1 MNRARV
7 AFALLCGLAV
17 CCSVM
22 YITADAGDDVEYT
35 AEAATAHS
43 LYGDG
48 PKSVSSE
55 DVQKAGTI
63 FTNTPDGR
71 MRLVDYLTNVEE
83 EIAAEEAARKRDVQA
98 VREQMDRNMAFNAAA
113 RARLQKML
121 LHKMKENAEQAK
133 RDLGSAMRYV
143 QFRFARAAALSNRR
157 EKANEA
163 EQKRL
168 RVRITKDKKH
178 AAAQLKTAVTT
189 QQNAMSSLRDSMNA
203 RIKSTNK
210 RVSQNAAQIKASA
223 KAARE
228 ALQAAVHKFDKKANN
243 AREEA
248 KKGRSKLA
256 VQLETQDKN
265 IRQWAN
271 NKLKVVMEKTAA
283 QFNRV
288 RAKMAAD
295 RHHAD
300 IALKAATGRMTAS
313 LNAEAALESKRFAEN
328 TKDIAAAKKEAAA
341 RVKKAE
347 ADFKTRILLLRA
359 TVKKQ
364 VADTNAR
371 ITALSG
377 TVEKN
382 KLAQAKI
389 NANVEAEEHRM
400 IKIGNARYKDH
411 LKKDKELA
419 TLVAKNKAAND
430 ARMKAMAA
438 HYTAELDQ
446 VRATMKKNR
455 AHASKML
462 AKKTSALYGAI
473 GASEKAQ
480 MAKNHQLNAQL
491 AQSRLDIANSLRAA
505 KSDFTKRMG
514 NLNHNIARNDRK
526 FQKKMQNLAGV
537 VQAHEQKNAAGRKEL
552 SEKMKA
558 NKEELDAS
566 VAACVRKGEA
576 RMAKA
581 EFKLKDMN
589 KKTKASLNMRISAA
603 IAKQKKRASEQ
614 IEGLKLNSK
623 ESRSEMRKF
632 MLMAVR
638 DACGVAKSRLAKV
651 VKSAKA
657 GFEGAIKM
665 EAASGKVSAA
675 KRAGVMAKVAGIKKS
690 AGASLGA
697 AVGTYEKCL
706 LALKS
711 ETSDYS
717 LGLHKKKK
725 KAVSVTHYADVL
737 KQIAASTEAVMKASL
752 AALTAKVT
760 AAKAA
765 TKAAATAGSA
775 GSAAASAAALSEV
788 EKALAKAGAASNAKY
803 AGLFKALASQ
813 RSAADT
819 GLSAAIKS
827 INDAIAKQA
836 ALADS
841 RFSKTVKNINAARKQ
856 AAQQVSDSRK
866 AFATYLA
873 LLIATSADIETK
885 LSGVVNT
892 ASGAIRSHKAFIA
905 RENRRVHAEVALV
918 EKLSN
923 KATSDSV
930 RARGKLRA
938 LLDENKRAAYEEVK
952 ALGGLFGAKI
962 AQIRKTGATSA
973 DEEARDLSAVA
984 EKLYSYIAGAQLK
997 ALFAKN
1003 FHQSK
1008 ATFAPLKAEFNARLD
1023 TLTNL
1028 LALGAKSAERGYE
1041 VLTGVM
1047 RSGASGKD
1055 RHLLVEQSK
1064 AMLLD
1069 MNRKLVRSIQV
1080 GETKASRLA
1089 DRARINTKA
1098 SDAVLLIG
1106 VFESVEAI
1114 ADHLFAGIQGS
1125 RQKIAD
1131 NYLSLKAYA
1140 VTAESK
1146 INNYVIKGKG
1156 RNLSSLGDL
1165 LVSIASLSSVK
1176 VRKAEGIG
1184 AGASSVPAIFSTSSI
1199 KVDDSVNKINGLA
1212 NEYTGVAAA
1221 VRARWSMGLG
1231 KYLLMKAEQS
1241 MLGKGALQIGRAS
1254 CRERV

>member
-1 MNRARV
+1 M
-7 AFALLCGLAV
+7 G
-17 CCSVM
+17 
-22 YITADAGDDVEYT
+22 
-35 AEAATAHS
+35 
-43 LYGDG
+43 
-48 PKSVSSE
+48 
-55 DVQKAGTI
+55 
-63 FTNTPDGR
+63 
-71 MRLVDYLTNVEE
+71 
-83 EIAAEEAARKRDVQA
+83 
-98 VREQMDRNMAFNAAA
+98 
-113 RARLQKML
+113 
-121 LHKMKENAEQAK
+121 
-133 RDLGSAMRYV
+133 
-143 QFRFARAAALSNRR
+143 
-157 EKANEA
+157 
-163 EQKRL
+163 
-168 RVRITKDKKH
+168 
-178 AAAQLKTAVTT
+178 
-189 QQNAMSSLRDSMNA
+189 
-203 RIKSTNK
+203 IKSTNK
-210 RVSQNAAQIKASA
+210 HVSQNAAQIKASA
-223 KAARE
+223 KAARD

-300 IALKAATGRMTAS
+300 VALKAATGRMTAS

-328 TKDIAAAKKEAAA
+328 TKDIAAAKKEAAE

-364 VADTNAR
+364 VAATNAR

-400 IKIGNARYKDH
+400 IKIGNARYKEH
-411 LKKDKELA
+411 LKKDKELK

-438 HYTAELDQ
+438 HYTAELDA

-462 AKKTSALYGAI
+462 AKKTASLYSAIAQ
-473 GASEKAQ
+473 SEKEQ
-480 MAKNHQLNAQL
+480 MAKNKQLNAQL
-491 AQSRLDIANSLRAA
+491 AQSRLDIANSLRDA
-505 KSDFTKRMG
+505 KSDFDKRMG
-514 NLNHNIARNDRK
+514 GLNKSIADNDRK
-526 FQKKMQNLAGV
+526 FQKKMNHLAGV
-537 VQAHEQKNAAGRKEL
+537 VSADEQKNAAGRKEL
-552 SEKMKA
+552 AEKMKA
-558 NKEELDAS
+558 NKEDLMSS
-566 VAACVRKGEA
+566 VADCVRKGEA

-581 EFKLKDMN
+581 EMKLKDMN
-589 KKTKASLNMRISAA
+589 KKTKASLNMRITAA

-623 ESRSEMRKF
+623 ESRAEMRKF

-638 DACGVAKSRLAKV
+638 DACGVAKQRLAAV

-657 GFEGAIKM
+657 GFEAALKK
-665 EAASGKVSAA
+665 EAAAAKSSAA
-675 KRAGVMAKVAGIKKS
+675 VRAKVMAASHAQKGSAYKS
-690 AGASLGA
+690 MFA

-717 LGLHKKKK
+717 TGMHKKKK
-725 KAVSVTHYADVL
+725 KAVAVTHYADVL
-737 KQIAASTEAVMKASL
+737 KKIAKETEAVMKASL

-765 TKAAATAGSA
+765 NK
-775 GSAAASAAALSEV
+775 
-788 EKALAKAGAASNAKY
+788 KY
-803 AGLFKALASQ
+803 AGLFDALAAQ
-813 RSAADT
+813 RAAADT
-819 GLSAAIKS
+819 GLSSAIKS

-856 AAQQVSDSRK
+856 AAQQVSNSRK

-873 LLIATSADIETK
+873 KLYAVSADIETK
-885 LSGVVNT
+885 LSGIVNT
-892 ASGAIRSHKAFIA
+892 ASGAIRSSKAFIA
-905 RENRRVHAEVALV
+905 REKRRVHAEVALV

-952 ALGGLFGAKI
+952 ALGGLFGSKI
-962 AQIRKTGATSA
+962 AQIRRTGATSA
-973 DEEARDLSAVA
+973 DEEARDLSAST
-984 EKLYSYIAGAQLK
+984 EKLYSYLAGAQLK
-997 ALFAKN
+997 ALFAPG
-1003 FHQSK
+1003 FHKSK
-1008 ATFAPLKAEFNARLD
+1008 AAYAPLVADFNARLD

-1028 LALGAKSAERGYE
+1028 LALGAKSAERGFE

-1047 RSGASGKD
+1047 QSSASASD
-1055 RHLLVEQSK
+1055 RKLLIEQSK
-1064 AMLLD
+1064 TMLLD

-1089 DRARINTKA
+1089 DRARIHTKA

-1106 VFESVEAI
+1106 VFEAVESK
-1114 ADHLFAGIQGS
+1114 ADELFAKIQGS

-1140 VTAESK
+1140 VTAETK

-1165 LVSIASLSSVK
+1165 LVSIASLSAVK
-1176 VRKAEGIG
+1176 VHKAEGIG
-1184 AGASSVPAIFSTSSI
+1184 AGAGEVPAIFS
-1199 KVDDSVNKINGLA
+1199 
-1212 NEYTGVAAA
+1212 
-1221 VRARWSMGLG
+1221 
-1231 KYLLMKAEQS
+1231 
-1241 MLGKGALQIGRAS
+1241 AS
-1254 CRERV
+1254 

>member
-1 MNRARV
+1 MAIN
-7 AFALLCGLAV
+7 
-17 CCSVM
+17 
-22 YITADAGDDVEYT
+22 
-35 AEAATAHS
+35 
-43 LYGDG
+43 
-48 PKSVSSE
+48 
-55 DVQKAGTI
+55 
-63 FTNTPDGR
+63 
-71 MRLVDYLTNVEE
+71 
-83 EIAAEEAARKRDVQA
+83 ARKASKDLARAMRVVQA
-98 VREQMDRNMAFNAAA
+98 RFHKAAILANRRNKMNLRRSKIIRAHVARE
-113 RARLQKML
+113 K
-121 LHKMKENAEQAK
+121 
-133 RDLGSAMRYV
+133 
-143 QFRFARAAALSNRR
+143 ARAAHALRIAA
-157 EKANEA
+157 KAQQRAMAAYKSALN
-163 EQKRL
+163 Q
-168 RVRITKDKKH
+168 RIHK
-178 AAAQLKTAVTT
+178 
-189 QQNAMSSLRDSMNA
+189 
-203 RIKSTNK
+203 TNK
-210 RVSQNAAQIKASA
+210 HVAINAAQIKSNA
-223 KAARE
+223 KAARK
-228 ALQAAVHKFDKKANN
+228 ALESAVNKFDKKVAN
-243 AREEA
+243 ARAEA
-248 KKGRSKLA
+248 AKGRSKLA

-271 NKLKVVMEKTAA
+271 NKLKVVVEKTAA

-300 IALKAATGRMTAS
+300 VALKAATGRMTAS
-313 LNAEAALESKRFAEN
+313 LN
-328 TKDIAAAKKEAAA
+328 
-341 RVKKAE
+341 AE

-364 VADTNAR
+364 VAATNAR

-400 IKIGNARYKDH
+400 IKIGNARYKEH
-411 LKKDKELA
+411 LKKDKELK
-419 TLVAKNKAAND
+419 TLVEKNKAAND

-462 AKKTSALYGAI
+462 AKKTASLYSAIAQ
-473 GASEKAQ
+473 SEKEQ
-480 MAKNHQLNAQL
+480 MAKNKQLNAQL
-491 AQSRLDIANSLRAA
+491 AQSRLDIANSLRDA
-505 KSDFTKRMG
+505 KSDFDKRMG
-514 NLNHNIARNDRK
+514 GLNKSIADNDRK
-526 FQKKMQNLAGV
+526 FQKKMNHLAGV
-537 VQAHEQKNAAGRKEL
+537 VRADEQKNAAGRKEL
-552 SEKMKA
+552 AEKMKA
-558 NKEELDAS
+558 NKEDLMSS
-566 VAACVRKGEA
+566 VADCVRKGEA

-581 EFKLKDMN
+581 EMKLKYMN

-623 ESRSEMRKF
+623 EARSEMRKF

-638 DACGVAKSRLAKV
+638 DACGVAKQRLAAT
-651 VKSAKA
+651 VKSSKA
-657 GFEGAIKM
+657 GFEAALKA
-665 EAASGKVSAA
+665 EAAAASSSAA
-675 KRAGVMAKVAGIKKS
+675 ARAAVMAKVASAKKS
-690 AGASLGA
+690 AGSSLGA

-717 LGLHKKKK
+717 TGMKKAKKKGD
-725 KAVSVTHYADVL
+725 SVTHYADVL
-737 KQIAASTEAVMKASL
+737 KKIAKETEAVMKASL

-765 TKAAATAGSA
+765 TKAAATAGNA
-775 GSAAASAAALSEV
+775 GAAAASSAALGEV
-788 EKALAKAGAASNAKY
+788 EKALAKAGAASNKKY
-803 AGLFKALASQ
+803 AGLFLALASQ
-813 RSAADT
+813 RAAADT

-918 EKLSN
+918 ETASN

-952 ALGGLFGAKI
+952 ALGGLFASKI

-973 DEEARDLSAVA
+973 DEEARDLSAST
-984 EKLYSYIAGAQLK
+984 EKLYSYLAGAQLK

-1003 FHQSK
+1003 FHKSK

-1055 RHLLVEQSK
+1055 RKFLIEQSK
-1064 AMLLD
+1064 AILLD
-1069 MNRKLVRSIQV
+1069 MNRKLVRAIQV

-1114 ADHLFAGIQGS
+1114 ADKLFAGVQGS

-1140 VTAESK
+1140 VTAETK

-1165 LVSIASLSSVK
+1165 LVSIAALSAVK
-1176 VRKAEGIG
+1176 VKKAEGIG
-1184 AGASSVPAIFSTSSI
+1184 AGAGEVPAIFSAKMV

-1212 NEYTGVAAA
+1212 NEYTGVVAA

-1241 MLGKGALQIGRAS
+1241 MLGKGVLQVDKLSDKTGNFVFVNGHAVGLSNNLNDFESLAVRMSDYEATLAKLTAALSAKAKPLPIVKPVYVPSPEWMGH
-1254 CRERV
+1254 

>member
-1 MNRARV
+1 MGNRGRVMSGEKMNRARV

-22 YITADAGDDVEYT
+22 YITADAGDAVEYV
-35 AEAATAHS
+35 AEKAATAHS

-55 DVQKAGTI
+55 DVQKTGTI

-98 VREQMDRNMAFNAAA
+98 VREQMDRNMAFNEAA
-113 RARLQKML
+113 RARLKKML

-133 RDLGSAMRYV
+133 RDLARAMRFV
-143 QFRFARAAALSNRR
+143 QYKFAQAAALSNRR

-168 RVRITKDKKH
+168 RVRIQKDKKF
-178 AAAQLKTAVTT
+178 AASQLKTAVTT
-189 QQNAMSSLRDSMNA
+189 QQNAMASLRSSMNA
-203 RIKSTNK
+203 RIKSTNEH
-210 RVSQNAAQIKASA
+210 VSQNAAQIKASA
-223 KAARE
+223 KAARD
-228 ALQAAVHKFDKKANN
+228 ALSAAVHKFDKKANA

-265 IRQWAN
+265 VRQWAN

-283 QFNRV
+283 QFSRV
-288 RAKMAAD
+288 REKMAED

-300 IALKAATGRMTAS
+300 VALKAATGRMTAS
-313 LNAEAALESKRFAEN
+313 LNAEKALESKRFAEN
-328 TKDIAAAKKEAAA
+328 TKDIAEAKKEAAA
-341 RVKKAE
+341 RVKQAE

-359 TVKKQ
+359 TVKRQ
-364 VADTNAR
+364 VAASNAR

-377 TVEKN
+377 QVEKN
-382 KLAQAKI
+382 KLAQAKV
-389 NANVEAEEHRM
+389 NANVEAEMKRM
-400 IKIGNARYKDH
+400 IKIGNARYKEH
-411 LKKDKELA
+411 LKKDKELK
-419 TLVAKNKAAND
+419 TLVEKNKAAND

-462 AKKTSALYGAI
+462 AKKTAALYGAI
-473 GASEKAQ
+473 GASEKVQ

-526 FQKKMQNLAGV
+526 FQKKMQHLAGV
-537 VQAHEQKNAAGRKEL
+537 VQANEQKNAAGRKEL

-623 ESRSEMRKF
+623 ESRAEMRKF

-638 DACGVAKSRLAKV
+638 DACGVAKQRLAAT

-657 GFEGAIKM
+657 GFEAALKA
-665 EAASGKVSAA
+665 EAAAASKSAGA
-675 KRAGVMAKVAGIKKS
+675 RAATMAKVASAKKS
-690 AGASLGA
+690 AGSSLGA

-717 LGLHKKKK
+717 TGMKTKKKK
-725 KAVSVTHYADVL
+725 GESVTHYADVL
-737 KQIAASTEAVMKASL
+737 KMIATSTEAVMKASI

-765 TKAAATAGSA
+765 TKAAATAGNA
-775 GSAAASAAALSEV
+775 GDAAASAAALTEV
-788 EKALAKAGAASNAKY
+788 EKALKSAGAAANGKY
-803 AGLFKALASQ
+803 AGLFKALAAE

-873 LLIATSADIETK
+873 LLIATS
-885 LSGVVNT
+885 
-892 ASGAIRSHKAFIA
+892 
-905 RENRRVHAEVALV
+905 
-918 EKLSN
+918 
-923 KATSDSV
+923 
-930 RARGKLRA
+930 
-938 LLDENKRAAYEEVK
+938 
-952 ALGGLFGAKI
+952 
-962 AQIRKTGATSA
+962 
-973 DEEARDLSAVA
+973 
-984 EKLYSYIAGAQLK
+984 
-997 ALFAKN
+997 
-1003 FHQSK
+1003 
-1008 ATFAPLKAEFNARLD
+1008 
-1023 TLTNL
+1023 
-1028 LALGAKSAERGYE
+1028 
-1041 VLTGVM
+1041 
-1047 RSGASGKD
+1047 
-1055 RHLLVEQSK
+1055 
-1064 AMLLD
+1064 
-1069 MNRKLVRSIQV
+1069 
-1080 GETKASRLA
+1080 
-1089 DRARINTKA
+1089 
-1098 SDAVLLIG
+1098 
-1106 VFESVEAI
+1106 
-1114 ADHLFAGIQGS
+1114 
-1125 RQKIAD
+1125 
-1131 NYLSLKAYA
+1131 
-1140 VTAESK
+1140 
-1146 INNYVIKGKG
+1146 
-1156 RNLSSLGDL
+1156 
-1165 LVSIASLSSVK
+1165 
-1176 VRKAEGIG
+1176 
-1184 AGASSVPAIFSTSSI
+1184 
-1199 KVDDSVNKINGLA
+1199 
-1212 NEYTGVAAA
+1212 
-1221 VRARWSMGLG
+1221 
-1231 KYLLMKAEQS
+1231 
-1241 MLGKGALQIGRAS
+1241 
-1254 CRERV
+1254 

>member
-1 MNRARV
+1 M
-7 AFALLCGLAV
+7 G
-17 CCSVM
+17 
-22 YITADAGDDVEYT
+22 TA
-35 AEAATAHS
+35 
-43 LYGDG
+43 
-48 PKSVSSE
+48 
-55 DVQKAGTI
+55 
-63 FTNTPDGR
+63 
-71 MRLVDYLTNVEE
+71 
-83 EIAAEEAARKRDVQA
+83 
-98 VREQMDRNMAFNAAA
+98 
-113 RARLQKML
+113 
-121 LHKMKENAEQAK
+121 
-133 RDLGSAMRYV
+133 
-143 QFRFARAAALSNRR
+143 
-157 EKANEA
+157 
-163 EQKRL
+163 
-168 RVRITKDKKH
+168 
-178 AAAQLKTAVTT
+178 
-189 QQNAMSSLRDSMNA
+189 QQNAMSALRDKMNA

-210 RVSQNAAQIKASA
+210 HVSQNAANIKASA
-223 KAARE
+223 KAARD

-265 IRQWAN
+265 VRQWAN

-283 QFNRV
+283 QFSRV
-288 RAKMAAD
+288 REKMAED

-300 IALKAATGRMTAS
+300 VALKAATGRMTAS
-313 LNAEAALESKRFAEN
+313 LNAEKALESKRFAEN
-328 TKDIAAAKKEAAA
+328 TKDIAEAKKEAAK
-341 RVKKAE
+341 RVKQAE

-359 TVKKQ
+359 TVKRQ
-364 VADTNAR
+364 VAASNAR

-377 TVEKN
+377 QVEKN
-382 KLAQAKI
+382 KLAQAKV
-389 NANVEAEEHRM
+389 NANVEAEMSRM
-400 IKIGNARYKDH
+400 IKIGNKRYKEH
-411 LKKDKELA
+411 LKKDKELNA
-419 TLVAKNKAAND
+419 LVKKNKAAND

-462 AKKTSALYGAI
+462 AKKTASLYSAIAQ
-473 GASEKAQ
+473 SEKEQ
-480 MAKNHQLNAQL
+480 MAKNKQLNAQL
-491 AQSRLDIANSLRAA
+491 AQSRLDIANSLRDA
-505 KSDFTKRMG
+505 KSDFDKRMG
-514 NLNHNIARNDRK
+514 GLNKNIADNDRK
-526 FQKKMQNLAGV
+526 FQKKMNHLAGV
-537 VQAHEQKNAAGRKEL
+537 VSADEQKNAAGRKEL
-552 SEKMKA
+552 AEKMKA
-558 NKEELDAS
+558 NKEDLMSS
-566 VAACVRKGEA
+566 VADCVRKGEA

-581 EFKLKDMN
+581 EMKLKDMN

-623 ESRSEMRKF
+623 ESRAEMRKF

-638 DACGVAKSRLAKV
+638 DACGVAKQRLAAV

-657 GFEGAIKM
+657 GFEAALKK
-665 EAASGKVSAA
+665 EAAAAKSSAA
-675 KRAGVMAKVAGIKKS
+675 VRAKVMAASHAQKS
-690 AGASLGA
+690 SAYKSMFA

-717 LGLHKKKK
+717 TGMHKKKK
-725 KAVSVTHYADVL
+725 KAVAVTHYADVL
-737 KQIAASTEAVMKASL
+737 KKIAKETEAVMKASL

-765 TKAAATAGSA
+765 NK
-775 GSAAASAAALSEV
+775 
-788 EKALAKAGAASNAKY
+788 KY
-803 AGLFKALASQ
+803 AGLFDALAAQ
-813 RSAADT
+813 RAAADT
-819 GLSAAIKS
+819 GLSSAIKS

-856 AAQQVSDSRK
+856 AAQQVSNSRK

-873 LLIATSADIETK
+873 KLYAVSADIETK
-885 LSGVVNT
+885 LSGIVNT

-905 RENRRVHAEVALV
+905 RENRRVHAEVKLV
-918 EKLSN
+918 ETASN

-952 ALGGLFGAKI
+952 ALGGLFGSKI
-962 AQIRKTGATSA
+962 ASIRRTGATSA
-973 DEEARDLSAVA
+973 DEEARDLSAST
-984 EKLYSYIAGAQLK
+984 EKLYSYVAGAQLK
-997 ALFAKN
+997 ALFAPG
-1003 FHQSK
+1003 FHKSK
-1008 ATFAPLKAEFNARLD
+1008 AAYAPLVADFNARLD

-1028 LALGAKSAERGYE
+1028 LALGAKSAQRGFE

-1047 RSGASGKD
+1047 QSSASGSD
-1055 RHLLVEQSK
+1055 RKLLIEQSK
-1064 AMLLD
+1064 TMLLD

-1089 DRARINTKA
+1089 DRARIHTKA

-1106 VFESVEAI
+1106 VFETVESK
-1114 ADHLFAGIQGS
+1114 ADELFAKIQGS

-1140 VTAESK
+1140 VTAETK

-1165 LVSIASLSSVK
+1165 LVSIAALSAVK
-1176 VRKAEGIG
+1176 VPKAAGIG
-1184 AGASSVPAIFSTSSI
+1184 SGASSVPAIFSATSV

-1212 NEYTGVAAA
+1212 NEYTGVVAA

-1241 MLGKGALQIGRAS
+1241 MLGKGVLQA
-1254 CRERV
+1254 